1 MAFFCTLL
9 TFSYFC
15 EVFNENMTDDQK
27 QLLVVF
33 ESRIHQLM
41 SMYSAMKEKNETLT
55 EELMNKD
62 NEIQIAKQEI
72 ERLNLKYENLK
83 IARVVSIRQDEITG
97 AKKRLSKLV
106 QEVDKCIALLN
117 E

>member
-1 MAFFCTLL
+1 
-9 TFSYFC
+9 
-15 EVFNENMTDDQK
+15 MTDDQK
-27 QLLVVF
+27 QLLAAF
-33 ESRIHQLM
+33 ESKIYQLM
-41 SMYSAMKEKNETLT
+41 SMYKTLKEENTALKDELSKKNE
-55 EELMNKD
+55 M
-62 NEIQIAKQEI
+62 IQAAEKSIDH
-72 ERLNLKYENLK
+72 LKLRYENLK

>member
-1 MAFFCTLL
+1 
-9 TFSYFC
+9 
-15 EVFNENMTDDQK
+15 MTDDQK
-27 QLLVVF
+27 QLLAVF
-33 ESRIHQLM
+33 ESKIHQLM
-41 SMYSAMKEKNETLT
+41 SMYNVLKEENTALKNELSEKNEIL
-55 EELMNKD
+55 
-62 NEIQIAKQEI
+62 QAAKEDI
-72 ERLNLKYENLK
+72 DHLNLRYENLK

>member
-1 MAFFCTLL
+1 
-9 TFSYFC
+9 
-15 EVFNENMTDDQK
+15 MTDDQR
-27 QLLVVF
+27 QLLAVF
-33 ESRIHQLM
+33 ESKIHQLM
-41 SMYSAMKEKNETLT
+41 SMYKALKEENTALKNELSEKNKIIQT
-55 EELMNKD
+55 NKENID
-62 NEIQIAKQEI
+62 H
-72 ERLNLKYENLK
+72 LNLRYENLK

>member
-1 MAFFCTLL
+1 MT
-9 TFSYFC
+9 
-15 EVFNENMTDDQK
+15 ENQK
-27 QLLVVF
+27 KVLATF
-33 ESRIHQLM
+33 ESKVRQLM
-41 SMYSAMKEKNETLT
+41 VMYESLKKENTTLKQDLSDKN
-55 EELMNKD
+55 K
-62 NEIQIAKQEI
+62 EILEAKEEI

-83 IARVVSIRQDEITG
+83 IARVVSIKQDEISG

>member
-1 MAFFCTLL
+1 
-9 TFSYFC
+9 
-15 EVFNENMTDDQK
+15 MTDDQK
-27 QLLVVF
+27 QLLAVF
-33 ESRIHQLM
+33 ESKIHQLM
-41 SMYSAMKEKNETLT
+41 SMYKALKEENTALKNELSEKN
-55 EELMNKD
+55 KI
-62 NEIQIAKQEI
+62 IQADKENIDH
-72 ERLNLKYENLK
+72 LNLRYENLK

>member
-1 MAFFCTLL
+1 
-9 TFSYFC
+9 
-15 EVFNENMTDDQK
+15 MTDDQR
-27 QLLVVF
+27 QLLAVF
-33 ESRIHQLM
+33 ESKIHQLM
-41 SMYSAMKEKNETLT
+41 SMYKALKAENVALKDELSEKDKIIQAAKENI
-55 EELMNKD
+55 D
-62 NEIQIAKQEI
+62 H
-72 ERLNLKYENLK
+72 LNLRYENLK